1 MLATDLA
8 QAESAL
14 SHYRAWQHQQLA
26 GATAELIAR
35 YHAEPDSC
43 LSALPTRPPHAGN
56 GQLHI

>member
-43 LSALPTRPPHAGN
+43 LSALPDPPTTRR
-56 GQLHI
+56 